1 MRRSRFWLSLAS
13 FVPLMFTACAT
24 IGPPRPPSLDLPK
37 PPSDLRASR
46 KGEKVTLTWTIPTA
60 TTDRQVIHNV
70 GPTQICRG
78 PGELKACGTPAG
90 EAPAQTGLAA
100 AKSAKS
106 TKSAKETSASYTDT
120 LSAQMQ
126 SDAPDAVI
134 TYAVEVLN
142 QDHRGAGLSNPIRVP
157 LVRTLPPPSDFQAE
171 VKREGVVLSWA
182 GVPSAAS
189 KEPAI
194 RYSYRVYRTPEGSTQ
209 ATLVGEVPASG
220 ETHFS
225 LTDSE
230 IEWQKTYHYRADAVT
245 TVREANK
252 PEVQVEGDDTAE
264 IKVFANDVFPPA
276 VPSSVQAVF
285 SGPGQKPFIDLVWA
299 PVSDPDLA
307 GYNIYRHQ
315 QGTPSVK
322 LNAEPVK
329 TPSYRDTSVAAG
341 NQYFYSVSAVDVRGN
356 ESAVS
361 EEASETVPR

>member
-106 TKSAKETSASYTDT
+106 AKEESASYTDT

-134 TYAVEVLN
+134 T
-142 QDHRGAGLSNPIRVP
+142 
-157 LVRTLPPPSDFQAE
+157 
-171 VKREGVVLSWA
+171 
-182 GVPSAAS
+182 
-189 KEPAI
+189 
-194 RYSYRVYRTPEGSTQ
+194 
-209 ATLVGEVPASG
+209 
-220 ETHFS
+220 
-225 LTDSE
+225 
-230 IEWQKTYHYRADAVT
+230 
-245 TVREANK
+245 
-252 PEVQVEGDDTAE
+252 
-264 IKVFANDVFPPA
+264 
-276 VPSSVQAVF
+276 
-285 SGPGQKPFIDLVWA
+285 
-299 PVSDPDLA
+299 
-307 GYNIYRHQ
+307 
-315 QGTPSVK
+315 
-322 LNAEPVK
+322 
-329 TPSYRDTSVAAG
+329 
-341 NQYFYSVSAVDVRGN
+341 
-356 ESAVS
+356 
-361 EEASETVPR
+361 